1 MAYLMLPFESCVQA
15 HIMKWYKHAW
25 FKEVAGLMSRY
36 TTCPLHS
43 WSTKKMENNAFPSNS
58 YFYFWLYYECIWDYH
73 IFRRMIT
80 LVAVLFLCFVSDH
93 RWSINWGIQS
103 WFSPIVFCNCRLSYL
118 TWQQREEVAKK
129 HEGEYM
135 SAFFLTEVIR
145 WSYHVS
151 FLICYHSLV

>member
-1 MAYLMLPFESCVQA
+1 MCKLILWNDISMLDSRKLLVWCHVIQLVLYIPEVLKKWKIMHFLLI
-15 HIMKWYKHAW
+15 HIFIFDCTKKWKI
-25 FKEVAGLMSRY
+25 M
-36 TTCPLHS
+36 HS
-43 WSTKKMENNAFPSNS
+43 WS
-58 YFYFWLYYECIWDYH
+58 IWDYH
-73 IFRRMIT
+73 IFRRTIA

-93 RWSINWGIQS
+93 RWSINWGKQS
-103 WFSPIVFCNCRLSYL
+103 WFSPIIFCNCRLSYL

-135 SAFFLTEVIR
+135 STFFLTEVIR